1 MDVANDLSVPIEIR
15 DNEYRQLIEYL
26 PNAKQSYEAGERDD
40 EAAAVSTLIDTLTDS
55 SDKHVSFTVEQWRT
69 CVSALSRVEDG
80 LRPWW
85 LQKKVVN
92 RLNERV
98 DELQ

>member
-1 MDVANDLSVPIEIR
+1 MDVESDLSVPIEIR
-15 DNEYRQLIEYL
+15 DHEYRQLIEYL
-26 PNAKQSYEAGERDD
+26 PNAKQSYKAGDRDD
-40 EAAAVSTLIDTLTDS
+40 EAATVSTLIDTLSDS

-69 CVSALSRVEDG
+69 CVSALNRCEDG

-92 RLNERV
+92 RLNERI
-98 DELQ
+98 ENLT

>member
-1 MDVANDLSVPIEIR
+1 MDVANDLSVPIELR
-15 DNEYRQLIEYL
+15 SHEREQLNEYL
-26 PNAKQSYEAGERDD
+26 PEAEESYFMGERYEERDD
-40 EAAAVSTLIDTLTDS
+40 VAVLIEQLSDS
-55 SDKHVSFTVEQWRT
+55 SGKHVSFTVEQWRT
-69 CVSALSRVEDG
+69 CVSALSRVDDG

-98 DELQ
+98 EELQ